1 MKRQNSRTAQR
12 KKIDRTVTKKCP
24 TCSRE
29 CPVARK
35 SCECGLQFGSR
46 TRTVPSRTER
56 VVTPKVT
63 AEDPEL
69 TESKRRRFRT
79 KRMRPDFFN
88 PLDME
93 YSSRRKVKVPEVKK
107 RRGRPKGAVNKPSKP
122 KPSSLSKPKP
132 EQESKPTPP
141 PEEENNMYANM
152 PSEKMLQFN
161 IILQELNHKFFR
173 QNFKPL

>member
-1 MKRQNSRTAQR
+1 MKRQNSRNATR
-12 KKIDRTVTKKCP
+12 KKVDRTVTKKCP
-24 TCSRE
+24 TCSQE

-35 SCECGLQFGSR
+35 SCQCGYHFPTR
-46 TRTVPSRTER
+46 TRNVQ
-56 VVTPKVT
+56 PKAEQST
-63 AEDPEL
+63 SPKAEDPEL

-107 RRGRPKGAVNKPSKP
+107 KRGRPKGSLNKPN
-122 KPSSLSKPKP
+122 KPKP
-132 EQESKPTPP
+132 ELERKPTPTL
-141 PEEENNMYANM
+141 EDENMFANL

-161 IILQELNHKFFR
+161 IILQELNHKFVR
-173 QNFKPL
+173 QNFKPQE